1 MFINEAY
8 DFEAPPEVVFST
20 LTDPE
25 RADRWAPPGVRVAW
39 LDRERVRVSFGNSGM
54 AYEVRRSGEATA
66 LEWRRS
72 GRPDMHGT
80 VTVEDGPAG
89 GSVLRLDAPCRTART
104 SSGSANCSQA
114 RLINYAATWPTTSVP
129 AEALVTFAPRLT
141 ARAVGWAARRGVAPN
156 VAVDILAGS
165 ARPPD
170 LGDVGVSETF
180 DSGRHAGS
188 RLSRVRT
195 R

>member
-72 GRPDMHGT
+72 GRADMHGT

-89 GSVLRLDAPCRTART
+89 GSVLRLDATVPDGADVERIRELV
-104 SSGSANCSQA
+104 SGAIDQL
-114 RLINYAATWPTTSVP
+114 R
-129 AEALVTFAPRLT
+129 
-141 ARAVGWAARRGVAPN
+141 
-156 VAVDILAGS
+156 
-165 ARPPD
+165 
-170 LGDVGVSETF
+170 GDVADDVSP
-180 DSGRHAGS
+180 G
-188 RLSRVRT
+188 
-195 R
+195 